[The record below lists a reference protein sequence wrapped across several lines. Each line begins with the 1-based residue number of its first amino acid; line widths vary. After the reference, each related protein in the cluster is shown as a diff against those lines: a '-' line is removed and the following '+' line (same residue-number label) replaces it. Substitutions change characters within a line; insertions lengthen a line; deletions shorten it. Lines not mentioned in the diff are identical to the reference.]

1 MSTLDI
7 KKKIKIFTIITIIT
21 FLFCIIY
28 EHFSFGV
35 ISKFMVLAPIIPLT
49 LGVLV
54 YVKLLKVKK
63 LGYTESSLYS
73 NGIYTLLIGSILQGV
88 LEIYG
93 TTNRLIWVYLIV
105 GLFLIIMSMIKYI
118 KKIK

>member
-1 MSTLDI
+1 
-7 KKKIKIFTIITIIT
+7 
-21 FLFCIIY
+21 
-28 EHFSFGV
+28 
-35 ISKFMVLAPIIPLT
+35 MVLAPIIPLT
-49 LGVLV
+49 LGVFV

-93 TTNRLIWVYLIV
+93 TTNRLIWVFLIV
-105 GLFLIIMSMIKYI
+105 GLFLIIMSMITYI